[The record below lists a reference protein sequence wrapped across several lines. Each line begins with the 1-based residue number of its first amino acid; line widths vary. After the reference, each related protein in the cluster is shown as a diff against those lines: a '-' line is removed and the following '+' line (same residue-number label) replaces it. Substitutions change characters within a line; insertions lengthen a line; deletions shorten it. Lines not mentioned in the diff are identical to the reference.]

1 MRISDWS
8 SDVCS
13 SDLRN
18 CRPIEAISARFDP
31 LPPSNSFE
39 RSAVVASPP
48 NKCTIFVILCSC
60 CPGEE
65 VAGGIG
71 SPPFAVDSVLL
82 LAVSGWPASMTGLPM
97 VEDRLTRAAAEG
109 QNRYVA
115 TKGERPGLTRK
126 RLPRF
131 NRRDLIPGKV
141 PIGEALV

>member
-82 LAVSGWPASMTGLPM
+82 LAVSGWPARSEEHTSELQSLMRISYAVFCLKKKKITNLNTHTLH
-97 VEDRLTRAAAEG
+97 VTHTHT
-109 QNRYVA
+109 N
-115 TKGERPGLTRK
+115 
-126 RLPRF
+126 
-131 NRRDLIPGKV
+131 
-141 PIGEALV
+141 